1 MTLALTWASDLENGR
16 LELLLGTPTSR
27 QRMLLERFGAVLLMV
42 LLASVFAWLA
52 TVVAAQ
58 IANLS
63 IDQGHV
69 IAASLSMLPLALIIV
84 GLVYALAGRLRYSAV
99 LGIVT
104 AYIALAFLAEFLK
117 ALLNLPDWVL
127 SLSIFHQYGS
137 PVTDGMNWGAF
148 LGMTGVALVLLLIG
162 LVQFRY
168 VDVERG

>member
-1 MTLALTWASDLENGR
+1 
-16 LELLLGTPTSR
+16 
-27 QRMLLERFGAVLLMV
+27 
-42 LLASVFAWLA
+42 
-52 TVVAAQ
+52 
-58 IANLS
+58 
-63 IDQGHV
+63 
-69 IAASLSMLPLALIIV
+69 
-84 GLVYALAGRLRYSAV
+84 V

>member
-1 MTLALTWASDLENGR
+1 M
-16 LELLLGTPTSR
+16 
-27 QRMLLERFGAVLLMV
+27 MLERFGAVLLMA
-42 LLASVFAWLA
+42 LLASVFTWLA
-52 TVVAAQ
+52 IVVAAQ

-69 IAASLSMLPLALIIV
+69 IAASFSMLPLALIII

-137 PVTDGMNWGAF
+137 PVIDGMNWGAF
-148 LGMTGVALVLLLIG
+148 LGMTGVAIVLLVIG

-168 VDVERG
+168 ADVERG